1 MKLLI
6 YHTDFVEYEPVER
19 EGRVV
24 EETEMT
30 RKRFEDIVLILTT
43 IEEGDDDTVVDKAV
57 GELKE
62 YLARIGS
69 KRVLIYPYAHLS
81 NKLAAPE
88 KALETLRLFREKCK
102 VEGMEVYT
110 SPFGWTKALLLSVK
124 GHPLAEQF
132 RSITP
137 ETAGAGYIPKALVME
152 ERIKSYWYVLT
163 PTGELVPVESFD
175 FSGNDGLK
183 ALATYEMAKSRAV
196 SQMPPHVDLMKR
208 LEIADYE
215 PGSDLGNM
223 RWPAK
228 GKLIKSLI
236 EQYVTEKVIEYGG
249 MEIETPIMYDLKHPC
264 LESYLNRF
272 PARQYIVKSDERE
285 FFLRFAACFGQF
297 LMAHD
302 MQISYKQLP
311 VRLYELTRYSF
322 RREKSG
328 ELVGLKRLR
337 AFTMPDVHA
346 LCADVQQAKEE
357 ALRRFDL
364 SIEVLEGIGLAK
376 DDYEMAIRFTRD
388 FYESNKEFVT
398 DLVKRFGKPALV
410 EMWDER
416 FFYFILKWEFNFI
429 DNLRKASALS
439 TDQIDVENAERYGI
453 TYVDQSGNKRYPI
466 ILHCS
471 PSGAIERVVYALL
484 EKAYKVYKEGGKPML
499 PVWLSPTQVR
509 LIPISDR
516 FTEDCILLSERLE
529 RERIRADVDDRLETV
544 EKKVRDAETEW
555 VPYTIVFGKK
565 EKESNLFSVRERASN
580 SIRQMTFEE
589 LVEEV
594 SSKNAG
600 KPYRMLS
607 LPKLLSQRPSFR

>member
-1 MKLLI
+1 MKMLMF
-6 YHTDFVEYEPVER
+6 HTDFVEYEPVER
-19 EGRVV
+19 EGRVF
-24 EETEMT
+24 EEAETG
-30 RKRFEDIVLILTT
+30 RRRFEDVILALTT
-43 IEEGDDDTVVDKAV
+43 VEEGDDETTVNKAV
-57 GELKE
+57 SELKD
-62 YLARIGS
+62 YSSKIGNR
-69 KRVLIYPYAHLS
+69 RVLIYPYAHLS
-81 NKLAAPE
+81 NNLATPE
-88 KALETLRLFREKCK
+88 KALETLRILREKCRA
-102 VEGMEVYT
+102 EGMEVYT
-110 SPFGWTKALLLSVK
+110 SPFGWTKALSLSVK

-132 RSITP
+132 RSISPGAT
-137 ETAGAGYIPKALVME
+137 GAGYVPKALMME
-152 ERIKSYWYVLT
+152 EKIRSFWYILT
-163 PTGELVPVESFD
+163 PSGELVPVESFD
-175 FSGNDGLK
+175 FSGYDGLR

-196 SQMPPHVDLMKR
+196 SEIPPHVDLMKR

-228 GKLIKSLI
+228 GRLIKSLI

-249 MEIETPIMYDLKHPC
+249 MEIETPIMYDLRHPC

-272 PARQYIVKSDERE
+272 PARQYVVKSDDRE

-302 MQISYKQLP
+302 MQISYRHLP

-346 LCADVQQAKEE
+346 LCADIQQAKEE

-364 SIEVLEGIGLAK
+364 SVGVLEGIGLTK

-388 FYESNKEFVT
+388 FYESNRDFVV
-398 DLVKRFGKPALV
+398 DLVRRFGKPALV
-410 EMWDER
+410 EMWEER
-416 FFYFILKWEFNFI
+416 FFYFVLKWEFNFI

-453 TYVDQSGNKRYPI
+453 TYVDQFGNKRHPI

-484 EKAYKVYKEGGKPML
+484 EKAYRIYKEGGKPML

-509 LIPISDR
+509 LIPVSDK
-516 FTEDCILLSERLE
+516 FVEDCILLCEKLE
-529 RERIRADVDDRLETV
+529 TERIRADVDDRLETV

-555 VPYTIVFGKK
+555 VPYVIVFGKK
-565 EKESNLFSVRERASN
+565 EKESNVFQVRDRASN
-580 SIRQMTFEE
+580 SIRQMTVEE
-589 LVEEV
+589 LVYEV
-594 SSKNAG
+594 SSKSAG
-600 KPYRMLS
+600 KPYKKLS
-607 LPKLLSQRPSFR
+607 LPKRLSQRPSFR